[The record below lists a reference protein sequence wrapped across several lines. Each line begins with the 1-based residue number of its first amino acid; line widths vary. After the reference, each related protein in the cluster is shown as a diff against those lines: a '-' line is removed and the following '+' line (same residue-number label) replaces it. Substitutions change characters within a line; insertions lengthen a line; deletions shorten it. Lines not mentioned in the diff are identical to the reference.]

1 MFIDDMLTSCE
12 EDDPMAAIATA
23 PLFGEKDESMINLAL
38 IKSDKTVVSQF
49 T

>member
-1 MFIDDMLTSCE
+1 MFIDDMLTPCE

-23 PLFGEKDESMINLAL
+23 HLLGEKDESMINLAL
-38 IKSDKTVVSQF
+38 IKSDKAVVSQF